1 MSQLSEIR
9 RSTLRDVLILLL
21 LSYFAFWWN
30 LGKMGLIDP
39 DEPFYAL
46 TAREMVQSG
55 DWMTPQ
61 IFGAPQF
68 EKPILYYWTVAA
80 SFRAF
85 GESEWAGRFSA
96 ALAATALVFL
106 TYAFA
111 RRLFNARA
119 GLIAGAFM
127 AGGVE
132 LCLMGRLMLTDI
144 PLALFIT
151 AALYCY
157 WRALEEPA
165 RRDRWVILHFV
176 CTGLAVLTKGP
187 IGTLVPLF
195 AALSFTWLGK
205 RPWVFRG
212 RGFWIGAGLHLL
224 IVGPWYGLML
234 EQHCLRFIEEFFY
247 RDNILRFVQAE
258 HPSNNHFWYYP
269 GVLLIGSIPW
279 LPAALLGLKKLCWK
293 FRASP
298 ATLFCACWF
307 LPNLLFVTLAQSK
320 LPSYGFYL
328 FVPLAVAI
336 GAALDAV
343 VARGFESAAER
354 RVVLGAAALQAVVPF
369 AVPFVPLARGFSVG
383 AVSFG
388 LVLSV
393 ALVAF
398 CLRRYRLWI
407 AATACATAVLLVGLV
422 SYSFEPL
429 DETLSIRATA
439 LKMASQRHDGEPLL
453 SGKFAMRGVAY
464 YTHDSVSVLSQKAS
478 PFWAEHPVPILHLED
493 LPRLMEKYPSALC
506 TMRQSEW
513 RGFSSSEVFGAS
525 GGERI
530 GENILVRATRPAN
543 PASMASDH
551 PQPKGK
557 SL

>member
-1 MSQLSEIR
+1 
-9 RSTLRDVLILLL
+9 
-21 LSYFAFWWN
+21 
-30 LGKMGLIDP
+30 MGLIDP

-46 TAREMVQSG
+46 TAREMVQSN

-96 ALAATALVFL
+96 AVAATVLVFL

-119 GLIAGAFM
+119 ALIAGAFM

-144 PLALFIT
+144 PLAVFIT

-176 CTGLAVLTKGP
+176 FTGLAVLTKGP

-195 AALSFTWLGK
+195 SALCFTWLGK

-234 EQHCLRFIEEFFY
+234 EQHWSRFIEEFFY
-247 RDNILRFVQAE
+247 RDNILRFVRAE

-279 LPAALLGLKKLCWK
+279 LPAALLGLKKLFWK
-293 FRASP
+293 FRSSP

-328 FVPLAVAI
+328 FVPLAIAI
-336 GAALDAV
+336 GAALDAI

-369 AVPFVPLARGFSVG
+369 AVPFVPMARGFSVAAIG
-383 AVSFG
+383 FG
-388 LVLSV
+388 VVLSV

-407 AATACATAVLLVGLV
+407 GATACATAVLLVGLV
-422 SYSFEPL
+422 SFSFETL
-429 DETLSIRATA
+429 DATVSIRATA
-439 LKMASQRHDGEPLL
+439 LKMAAERRDGEPLL
-453 SGKFAMRGVAY
+453 SGKFGMRGVAY
-464 YTHDSVSVLSQKAS
+464 YTRESVSVLSRKKS
-478 PFWAEHPVPILHLED
+478 PFWADHPVPIIHFDGLSAF
-493 LPRLMEKYPSALC
+493 MEKYPSALC
-506 TMRQSEW
+506 TMRQSDW
-513 RGFSSSEVFGAS
+513 RGFSKSEVFGTS
-525 GGERI
+525 DGEWI
-530 GENILVRATRPAN
+530 GENILIRATRPA
-543 PASMASDH
+543 ASGSMAPD
-551 PQPKGK
+551 PAQPKAK